1 VNALFTE
8 VQQHIEA
15 GRLPA
20 ARRAVHGLLEQQ
32 PELAEGWMLLALAEQ
47 RLQHHEAM
55 LAAVR
60 QAARIQPDN
69 VQVMLKQVEALLLC
83 GVGAE
88 ARLMLARL
96 EERADSDARL
106 LTAIAGLYTS
116 ANAHEDRLRCARRAL
131 ALAPAEPA
139 LLGSCAAA
147 ETACGLIQDA
157 ERHLD
162 ELLAQK
168 PNDYGSYYRRSI
180 LRQQHADRNHVAEL
194 TSVLASLP
202 AQSADIIPLCYALA
216 KEYEDQACYLL
227 SFAHLRRG
235 AGRRR
240 RGMTYEVADD
250 EAVMRAVIEA
260 FDLRRLSAVGTVG
273 DADPAPI
280 FVTGLPRS
288 GTTLVDRILSSHSAV
303 HSLGEI
309 NDLAYAIIKLTRAA
323 DGPVEDAPNRLQQ
336 VARSAQLDFTALG
349 RDYLARLA
357 GYPRDK
363 PRFID
368 KTPWNFLYLGLIGL
382 ALPQARIIHL
392 RRNPM
397 DSCFALYK
405 TLFRGG
411 SPYSYD
417 LGDLARYYLAYHAL
431 MEHWRQVLPGRFLDL
446 DYEQLVSSPE
456 AASRSVLEWCGLQFE
471 PRCLE
476 FHRNAAPAATASA
489 AQVREPIH
497 TRSVMN
503 WKHYAAELQPLE
515 QALRAGGLSID
526 SSG

>member
-1 VNALFTE
+1 MNVLITE
-8 VQQHIEA
+8 AQRHIEA

-20 ARRAVHGLLEQQ
+20 ARRAAQVLLEQQ
-32 PELAEGWMLLALAEQ
+32 PELAEGWLLLALAEQ

-55 LAAVR
+55 LEAVR
-60 QAARIQPDN
+60 EAARIQPDN
-69 VQVMLKQVEALLLC
+69 TQVALKLAEALLLC
-83 GVGAE
+83 GSGAE
-88 ARLMLARL
+88 ARATLASL
-96 EERADSDARL
+96 EARAAGDARL
-106 LTAIAGLYTS
+106 LTAIAALYTS
-116 ANAHEDRLRCARRAL
+116 AGAHQDRLRCTRGAL
-131 ALAPAEPA
+131 ALAPDEPA

-147 ETACGLIQDA
+147 ETACGLIHDA
-157 ERHLD
+157 EQHLD
-162 ELLAQK
+162 ELLARK

-202 AQSADIIPLCYALA
+202 AQSADIVPLCYALA

-227 SFAHLRRG
+227 SFSHLRRG
-235 AGRRR
+235 AARRR
-240 RGMTYEVADD
+240 RGMTYQVADD
-250 EAVMRAVIEA
+250 EAAMRAIIAA
-260 FDLRRLSAVGTVG
+260 FDAQRMAALGTVG
-273 DADPAPI
+273 QADAAPI

-309 NDLAYAIIKLTRAA
+309 NDLAYAIIKLTGGVDESA
-323 DGPVEDAPNRLQQ
+323 EDPPNRLKQIGRA
-336 VARSAQLDFTALG
+336 ARLDFTALG
-349 RDYLARLA
+349 RDYLARVA
-357 GYPRDK
+357 GYSRDK

-368 KTPWNFLYLGLIGL
+368 KTPWNFLYFGLIAL

-431 MEHWRQVLPGRFLDL
+431 MQHWRQVLPGHFLEV
-446 DYEQLVSSPE
+446 DYEQLVQSPDT
-456 AASRSVLEWCGLQFE
+456 ATRAVLDWCGLDFE
-471 PRCLE
+471 PQCLE

-503 WKHYAAELQPLE
+503 WKHYATELQPL
-515 QALRAGGLSID
+515 ALALQTGGLLID
-526 SSG
+526 EPD

>member
-1 VNALFTE
+1 VDTLISE
-8 VQQHIEA
+8 VQRHIEA

-20 ARRAVHGLLEQQ
+20 ARRAAQGLLEQQ
-32 PELAEGWMLLALAEQ
+32 PKLAEGWLLLALAEQ

-60 QAARIQPDN
+60 QAAHIQPESF
-69 VQVMLKQVEALLLC
+69 QVALKLVEALLLC
-83 GVGAE
+83 GLGAE
-88 ARLMLARL
+88 ARATLAGL
-96 EERADSDARL
+96 EARAQGDARL
-106 LTAIAGLYTS
+106 LTAIAGLYTG
-116 ANAHEDRLRCARRAL
+116 ANAHEDRLRCAQRAL
-131 ALAPAEPA
+131 ALAPGEPA
-139 LLGSCAAA
+139 MLGSCAAA
-147 ETACGLIQDA
+147 ETACGLLQDA

-162 ELLAQK
+162 ELLERK
-168 PNDYGSYYRRSI
+168 PNDHGSYYRRSI
-180 LRQQHADRNHVAEL
+180 LRQQHADRNHVTEL

-202 AQSADIIPLCYALA
+202 AQSADIIPLCFALA
-216 KEYEDQACYLL
+216 KEYEDQACHLL
-227 SFAHLRRG
+227 SFSHLRRG
-235 AGRRR
+235 AARRR

-250 EAVMRAVIEA
+250 EAAMRAIAQA
-260 FDLRRLSAVGTVG
+260 FDRRCLSAVGTVG
-273 DADPAPI
+273 EADPTAI

-309 NDLAYAIIKLTRAA
+309 NDLAYAIIKFTHGAGEPA
-323 DGPVEDAPNRLQQ
+323 GDPSDRLQQ
-336 VARSAQLDFTALG
+336 IARAAQLDFTALG
-349 RDYLARLA
+349 RDYLARVA
-357 GYPRDK
+357 GYPRAK

-368 KTPWNFLYLGLIGL
+368 KTPWNFLYLGLIAL

-397 DSCFALYK
+397 DSCYALYK
-405 TLFRGG
+405 TLFRAG

-431 MEHWRQVLPGRFLDL
+431 MRHWRQVLPGRFLDL

-471 PRCLE
+471 PQCLE

-497 TRSVMN
+497 ARSVMN
-503 WKHYAAELQPLE
+503 WKHYAAELQPLA
-515 QALRAGGLSID
+515 QALREGGLRIEEP
-526 SSG
+526 G